1 MSSAAFEP
9 QGSAASVRRPFTGA
23 SRWLAAILVV
33 TGALLQVVEF
43 LLENPL
49 DDNAAR
55 VAYWAEHA
63 SRIAASQA
71 AGLLAIPFLIG
82 GFGVMVA
89 LSRERSPRLAWTAA
103 AFLTCAMVGLAAVH
117 GLEMAAAGLVRSGDK
132 AAAVAV
138 LDGNDLASPGIVLFI
153 LFLGGAALG
162 TLTIA
167 AALWL
172 SPLVPRA
179 VPVLILLFA
188 VLDFAVGLPVESHL
202 VALVNGVILAV
213 AVVTGYSRKP
223 RAAKS

>member
-1 MSSAAFEP
+1 MSSADLDP
-9 QGSAASVRRPFTGA
+9 QASAASVHRPFSGP
-23 SRWLAAILVV
+23 SRWVAAVLVT

-43 LLENPL
+43 LLESPL
-49 DDNAAR
+49 DDNTAR

-103 AFLTCAMVGLAAVH
+103 AFLTCAMVGLAAIH
-117 GLEMAAAGLVRSGDK
+117 GLEMAAAGLVRGGNP
-132 AAAVAV
+132 AAAVSV
-138 LDGNDLASPGIVLFI
+138 LNGDTIGAPGIVLFI

-167 AALWL
+167 AALWR

-202 VALVNGVILAV
+202 VALVNGFILAW
-213 AVVTGYSRKP
+213 AVVTGYSRQP